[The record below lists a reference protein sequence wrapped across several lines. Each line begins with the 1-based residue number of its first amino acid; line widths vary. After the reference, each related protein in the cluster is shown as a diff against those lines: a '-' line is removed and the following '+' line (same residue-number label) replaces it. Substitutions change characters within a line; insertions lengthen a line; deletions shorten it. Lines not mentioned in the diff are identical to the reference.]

1 MFDLNSENIHS
12 FSENS
17 YRNPQCICA
26 EDFHEDMNRVKYVK
40 RLLNKYKKGEE
51 LKTRLILNHIICFY
65 NVFDKYSATRIWFF
79 KIDRDYW
86 PVLKTFLEY
95 LSLME
100 EITCYFFTFFS
111 FITTSKRIY
120 FIIVRSHILILDW

>member
-1 MFDLNSENIHS
+1 MFDLNSENIHA
-12 FSENS
+12 FSESS
-17 YRNPQCICA
+17 YINPQCICA

-79 KIDRDYW
+79 KIDREYW

-95 LSLME
+95 LSLMPVVVHGVNGE
-100 EITCYFFTFFS
+100 NIFS
-111 FITTSKRIY
+111 ENLKTDENVLRD
-120 FIIVRSHILILDW
+120 LENL

>member
-79 KIDRDYW
+79 KIDREYW
-86 PVLKTFLEY
+86 SVLKTFLEY
-95 LSLME
+95 LSLKPVVVHGVNGE
-100 EITCYFFTFFS
+100 NIFS
-111 FITTSKRIY
+111 ENLETDENVLKD
-120 FIIVRSHILILDW
+120 LENL

>member
-17 YRNPQCICA
+17 YKNPQCVCA
-26 EDFHEDMNRVKYVK
+26 EDFHEDMNRIRYVK
-40 RLLNKYKKGEE
+40 RLFNKYNKGEE

-79 KIDRDYW
+79 KIDKEFW

-95 LSLME
+95 LSFMPIVIHGINGENIISENL
-100 EITCYFFTFFS
+100 EIDEKALKDLES
-111 FITTSKRIY
+111 
-120 FIIVRSHILILDW
+120 L

>member
-1 MFDLNSENIHS
+1 MFDLNMKNIQS

-17 YRNPQCICA
+17 YKNPQCVSA
-26 EDFHEDMNRVKYVK
+26 EDFNEDMNRIKYVK

-79 KIDRDYW
+79 KVEREYW
-86 PVLKTFLEY
+86 NILKTFLEY
-95 LSLME
+95 LSLMPLVVHGIDGE
-100 EITCYFFTFFS
+100 NIISENLEIDEKVLKDLES
-111 FITTSKRIY
+111 
-120 FIIVRSHILILDW
+120 L

>member
-79 KIDRDYW
+79 KIDREYW
-86 PVLKTFLEY
+86 SVLKTFLEY
-95 LSLME
+95 LSLMPVVVHGVNGE
-100 EITCYFFTFFS
+100 NIFS
-111 FITTSKRIY
+111 ENLKTDEKVLRD
-120 FIIVRSHILILDW
+120 LENL

>member
-1 MFDLNSENIHS
+1 MFDLNSGNIQR

-17 YRNPQCICA
+17 YRNPQCVCA
-26 EDFHEDMNRVKYVK
+26 EDFHEDMNRIKYVK

-79 KIDRDYW
+79 KIDREYW
-86 PVLKTFLEY
+86 SVLKTFLEY
-95 LSLME
+95 LSLMPVVIHGINGE
-100 EITCYFFTFFS
+100 NVFSENLEIDENVL
-111 FITTSKRIY
+111 RD
-120 FIIVRSHILILDW
+120 LENL

>member
-1 MFDLNSENIHS
+1 MFDLNSNNIQS

-17 YRNPQCICA
+17 YRNPQCVCA

-40 RLLNKYKKGEE
+40 RLLNKYRKGEE

-79 KIDRDYW
+79 KIDREYW
-86 PVLKTFLEY
+86 SILKTFLEY
-95 LSLME
+95 LSLMPVVVHGVNGE
-100 EITCYFFTFFS
+100 NIFS
-111 FITTSKRIY
+111 ENLETDEDVLRD
-120 FIIVRSHILILDW
+120 LENL

>member
-1 MFDLNSENIHS
+1 MMFDLNSNNIQS

-17 YRNPQCICA
+17 YRNPQCVCA

-40 RLLNKYKKGEE
+40 RLLNKYRKGEE

-79 KIDRDYW
+79 KIDREYW
-86 PVLKTFLEY
+86 SILKTFLEY
-95 LSLME
+95 LSLMPVVVHGVNGE
-100 EITCYFFTFFS
+100 NIFS
-111 FITTSKRIY
+111 ENLETDEDVLRD
-120 FIIVRSHILILDW
+120 LENL

>member
-1 MFDLNSENIHS
+1 MFDLNSENIQS
-12 FSENS
+12 FSESS

-79 KIDRDYW
+79 KIDREYW
-86 PVLKTFLEY
+86 SVLKTFLEY
-95 LSLME
+95 LSLMPVVVHGVNGE
-100 EITCYFFTFFS
+100 NIFS
-111 FITTSKRIY
+111 ENLETDENVLKD
-120 FIIVRSHILILDW
+120 LENL

>member
-1 MFDLNSENIHS
+1 MFDLNSENIQS

-79 KIDRDYW
+79 KIDREYW
-86 PVLKTFLEY
+86 SVLKTFLEY
-95 LSLME
+95 LSLMPVVVHGVNGE
-100 EITCYFFTFFS
+100 NIFS
-111 FITTSKRIY
+111 ENLKTDENVLRD
-120 FIIVRSHILILDW
+120 LENL